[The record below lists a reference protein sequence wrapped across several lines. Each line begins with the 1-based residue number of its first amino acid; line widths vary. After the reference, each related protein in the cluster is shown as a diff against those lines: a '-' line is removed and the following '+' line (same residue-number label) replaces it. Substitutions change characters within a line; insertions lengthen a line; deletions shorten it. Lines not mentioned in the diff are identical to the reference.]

1 MPLDRMTRCWHPN
14 PADTIPAAPSCTAG
28 LHLCTPH
35 TPHTDSPCRSR
46 NADLPAVGPALPRH
60 RWRCP
65 AGEASALECVGGTA
79 NGSDVATGCAMAS
92 TRAYLCAGV
101 AHRRRTAPSG
111 SSFRRIP
118 STPHDVRRRSEY
130 LFFSAELETQPNG
143 RPHTQH
149 DDLTGLTA
157 SIGDRSPVMTE
168 RPLHLVTGVAAGFSS
183 VSRLVADALLASGEA
198 VRVMVHHDD
207 GRADALRDRGAQV
220 VVGDLTDPAAVTTAL
235 RGANRAFFNMA
246 VSADY
251 LEAAAVVTALATE
264 HGELDVLVNMS
275 QMTVSEMT
283 STSTEESNHQRWH
296 WLAEQ
301 MMNWS
306 PVPTVHVR
314 PTVFLDNPLFTLL
327 SRQSISERGE
337 LVLPFG
343 DGRTS
348 PVATTD
354 VARVVATILKD
365 PTGHIGN
372 VYELTGPQVLDV
384 NGLAEQYA
392 AALGRPVTAVD
403 MSLDDFRTAITS
415 LGISEHI
422 TDHIVIV
429 AKLHRT
435 NRYDRL
441 TADVE
446 TVTGQS
452 AESVEHYITEHPDLF
467 G

>member
-1 MPLDRMTRCWHPN
+1 
-14 PADTIPAAPSCTAG
+14 
-28 LHLCTPH
+28 
-35 TPHTDSPCRSR
+35 
-46 NADLPAVGPALPRH
+46 
-60 RWRCP
+60 
-65 AGEASALECVGGTA
+65 
-79 NGSDVATGCAMAS
+79 
-92 TRAYLCAGV
+92 
-101 AHRRRTAPSG
+101 
-111 SSFRRIP
+111 
-118 STPHDVRRRSEY
+118 
-130 LFFSAELETQPNG
+130 
-143 RPHTQH
+143 
-149 DDLTGLTA
+149 
-157 SIGDRSPVMTE
+157 MTE
-168 RPLHLVTGVAAGFSS
+168 RPLHLVTGVAAGVSS
-183 VSRLVADALLASGEA
+183 VSRLVADTLLASGEA

-207 GRADALRDRGAQV
+207 GRADALRDRGAQI

-235 RGANRAFFNMA
+235 RGANRVFFNMA

-327 SRQSISERGE
+327 SRHSISERGE

-348 PVATTD
+348 PVAATD

-365 PTGHIGN
+365 PTGHIGH

-422 TDHIVIV
+422 TDHIVTV
-429 AKLHRT
+429 AKLHRA

-441 TADVE
+441 TTDVE
-446 TVTGQS
+446 TVTGQP